1 MRICFWDL
9 ETWDLSPEFGPIVC
23 ASVYSEPEGEMMSFR
38 QDEYVAEGLAEDS
51 IDDRQLCVDLRDHL
65 EAHDLLCAYYG
76 KGFDAPLL
84 RTRLA
89 KYEEDILE
97 PRLWI
102 DPIYYFKGWR
112 GLDPQGSSLE
122 KVAKFLP
129 EIDEEKYEMKPDEWL
144 RARMGTPEFVDKAV
158 ERCESDVRLLKKVT
172 DIALKH
178 GLIRNVQMW
187 P

>member
-1 MRICFWDL
+1 MRTAYWDC
-9 ETWDLSPEFGPIVC
+9 ETWDLSAEFGPLVC
-23 ASVYSEPEGEMMSFR
+23 ASVYSTADRKMRSFR
-38 QDEYVAEGLAEDS
+38 QDEYVEVGDADDS
-51 IDDRQLCVDLRDHL
+51 VDDRQLCLDLRDFL
-65 EAHDLLCAYYG
+65 ESHDLLVAYYG
-76 KGFDAPLL
+76 KGFDAPHL

-89 KYEEDILE
+89 KYNERILE

-122 KVAKFLP
+122 DVAAFLP
-129 EIDEEKYEMKPDEWL
+129 EIDEEKYHVKPDEWL
-144 RARMGTPEFVDKAV
+144 RARMGTPEFVDTAV

-172 DIALKH
+172 EAALEH
-178 GLIRNVQMW
+178 GLVRNIQRW